1 MGCMEDIE
9 ILKERIRVLESRLA
23 ELEEAEAGID
33 DESKGLK
40 YLKEKIVRVLKDKGE
55 IVSIHSEKVHDM
67 AIRLRNESH
76 RKADESRK
84 RLREMGFL
92 KTAPDKPND

>member
-1 MGCMEDIE
+1 MEDIE

-23 ELEEAEAGID
+23 ELEEAEAGMD
-33 DESKGLK
+33 DETKGLK
-40 YLKEKIVRVLKDKGE
+40 YLKEKIVRALKDKGE
-55 IVSIHSEKVHDM
+55 VASIHSERVHDM
-67 AIRLRNESH
+67 AIRLRNELH
-76 RKADESRK
+76 RKADESRE